1 MPIQMRLP
9 KRGFKN
15 INRVEY
21 IPINLAR
28 LQAMAEKFDVKT
40 IDLEWLVSNGVV
52 GKRDKVKILAHGELN
67 ASLTV
72 SAHAC
77 SAAAKQAI
85 EEKGGSVN
93 LV

>member
-1 MPIQMRLP
+1 MPLQMRLP

-15 INRVEY
+15 VNRVEY
-21 IPINLAR
+21 VPINLAR
-28 LQAMAEKFDVKT
+28 LQAMSEKFNVTT
-40 IDLEWLVSNGVV
+40 IDLPWLVSNGFV

-67 ASLTV
+67 AKMTV

-85 EEKGGSVN
+85 EEKGGSIN

>member
-1 MPIQMRLP
+1 MPLQMRLP

-21 IPINLAR
+21 VPINLAR
-28 LQAMAEKFDVKT
+28 LQAMSEKFNVKK
-40 IDLEWLVSNGVV
+40 IDLDWMISNGVV

-67 ASLTV
+67 AALTV

-77 SAAAKQAI
+77 SEAAKQAI
-85 EEKGGSVN
+85 EQKGGSLN